1 MSLTSFCFHCLCIF
15 RVTCVS
21 TWNFISSLSIRL
33 WQILKSW
40 TVTCTC
46 FKIERLDVN
55 FSGVSPWILFPQT
68 NFFCSFTKYEMS
80 LICGS
85 IVRHSDCPTNLLIFD
100 DRFSTYL
107 IGAFKQLIVPDSLL
121 SFDVWNW
128 RRIHCERREH
138 ALQPFLDREGLKLQ
152 RRFTIDSNFS
162 SLFQTALYLKI
173 SYSYVSDWKEYLV
186 VSK

>member
-1 MSLTSFCFHCLCIF
+1 MLSFPQIFFLIYIF
-15 RVTCVS
+15 RLTCVS
-21 TWNFISSLSIRL
+21 PWNFISSLSIWL

-68 NFFCSFTKYEMS
+68 NIFCSFTKYEMS
-80 LICGS
+80 LIFGY
-85 IVRHSDCPTNLLIFD
+85 IFLYSDSPSNLLIFD

-107 IGAFKQLIVPDSLL
+107 IGAFKQLIVPYSLL

-138 ALQPFLDREGLKLQ
+138 VLQQFLDWEGSQL
-152 RRFTIDSNFS
+152 
-162 SLFQTALYLKI
+162 
-173 SYSYVSDWKEYLV
+173 
-186 VSK
+186 